1 MKFKMAENSLFAILL
16 RSTWWYSVLI
26 GLVITAICIAI
37 TDAKYI
43 ALSITAGL
51 PFLVIGGWA
60 CFKQSQQPSQKRVLE
75 VTEQAKKMQA
85 LAVAQKIATSYT
97 SNGYESNTY
106 QGNGAELELK
116 RAHQKLLVCTKR
128 FKAANTGIDP
138 LKSLVAVGEKV
149 DATGYLYVTLGDVT
163 DAALDYAQQNRI
175 EIVQSSRL
183 VSLFDGKAKVS

>member
-1 MKFKMAENSLFAILL
+1 MKFKMAENSIFAILL

-26 GLVITAICIAI
+26 GLVIIALCTAV

-51 PFLVIGGWA
+51 PFLVVGGWA

-85 LAVAQKIATSYT
+85 LAVAQKIADNYI
-97 SNGYESNTY
+97 SNGYESNIY
-106 QGNGAELELK
+106 KGNGAEIELT
-116 RAHQKLLVCTKR
+116 RGHQKLLICAKR
-128 FKAANTGIDP
+128 FKAANTGIEP
-138 LKSLVAVGEKV
+138 LKSLVAVGETV

-163 DAALDYAQQNRI
+163 DIALDYAQQNRI

-183 VSLFDGKAKVS
+183 ASLFDGKAKVS

>member
-1 MKFKMAENSLFAILL
+1 MAFKMAQGSLFAILL
-16 RSTWWYSVLI
+16 RSTWWYSILI
-26 GLVITAICIAI
+26 GLVIIALCTAI
-37 TDAKYI
+37 TDAQYLV
-43 ALSITAGL
+43 LSTTVGL
-51 PFLVIGGWA
+51 PFLVIGGYA
-60 CFKQSQQPSQKRVLE
+60 GFKQLQQPSKKRVLAVIE
-75 VTEQAKKMQA
+75 EAKKMQA

-97 SNGYESNTY
+97 SNGYELNTY

-138 LKSLVAVGEKV
+138 LKSLVAVGETV

>member
-1 MKFKMAENSLFAILL
+1 MKFKMAENSIFAILL

-26 GLVITAICIAI
+26 GLVVIALCTAI

-60 CFKQSQQPSQKRVLE
+60 CFKQSQQPSSKRVLE
-75 VTEQAKKMQA
+75 VIEQAKKMQA
-85 LAVAQKIATSYT
+85 LGVAQKIADNYI
-97 SNGYESNTY
+97 SNGYESNIY

-116 RAHQKLLVCTKR
+116 RGHQKLLLCAKR
-128 FKAANTGIDP
+128 FKAANTGIEP

-163 DAALDYAQQNRI
+163 DTALDYAQQNRI